1 LRGIDAHVERFIA
14 EFELKPTGIPDE
26 PAEDCGVKWGLAIL
40 AFTAYAA
47 WQLGLPLGG
56 LGPGVLK
63 LFGIAGQMLPPE
75 TGGQLGVFV
84 YSLVETVAM
93 ALAATVL
100 AGIAAFPLGL
110 LGARRVVPSLFA
122 RWPLRRGMDVAR
134 SIDSL
139 LWALL
144 FVNAVGL
151 GPFAGVMALTMIDLG
166 TLAKL
171 LSETVDHA
179 SNGPVEGLEAAG
191 ANRWESVRFGLLP
204 QVLPAYTS
212 QVLYYFESNIRH
224 ATILGLVGAGG
235 IGTHL
240 SDRLRVNDWREVATL
255 VLLILVT
262 VTVVD
267 RCSRWA
273 RLRLE
278 RGV

>member
-1 LRGIDAHVERFIA
+1 MGA
-14 EFELKPTGIPDE
+14 
-26 PAEDCGVKWGLAIL
+26 AEDCGVKWGLAVL

-47 WQLGLPLGG
+47 WQLGLPLRG
-56 LGPGVLK
+56 LGPGVVK

-75 TGGQLGVFV
+75 SGGQLGVFV

-93 ALAATVL
+93 ALAATVM

-110 LGARRVVPSLFA
+110 LGAGRVVPSLFA

-179 SNGPVEGLEAAG
+179 SIGPVEGLEAAG
-191 ANRWESVRFGLLP
+191 ANRWESVRFGILP

-224 ATILGLVGAGG
+224 ATILGIVGAGG
-235 IGTHL
+235 IGTYL

-255 VLLILVT
+255 VLLILLT